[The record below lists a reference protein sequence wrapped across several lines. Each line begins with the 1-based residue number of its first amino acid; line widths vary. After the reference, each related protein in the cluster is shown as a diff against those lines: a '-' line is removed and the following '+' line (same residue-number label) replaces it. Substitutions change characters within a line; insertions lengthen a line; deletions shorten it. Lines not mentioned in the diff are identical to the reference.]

1 MSDRTTSDDVTVA
14 VTGAAGQICY
24 NLLFRLA
31 SGETFGP
38 DRKVWLK
45 LLDLP
50 IEALQKATEGVAM
63 ELSDCGFDTLAGI
76 TVTGDANVAFD
87 GVNWA
92 VLVGAKPRGPGMMR
106 GDLIRENGPIFTGQ
120 GNALTRGAADMRALV
135 VGNPC
140 NTNALIAAS
149 NCDGV
154 PNDRFHAMTRLDQ
167 NRATAQLAAKAGVT
181 NADISHVTIWGNHSA
196 TQYPDFENA
205 RIGGRPAA
213 DVISDTEWLQGDFIK
228 QVQQRGAAIIAARG
242 KSSAA
247 SAASAAIDHIRSFES
262 ATPAGDWFSAAVCS
276 DGSYGVPE
284 GLICSFPV
292 RSDGKGGHSIVQ
304 DLPMS
309 DWAKAKLDATVNE
322 LLSERDTVK
331 DLL

>member
-1 MSDRTTSDDVTVA
+1 MSATVNVA

-38 DRKVWLK
+38 DRKVHLR

-50 IEALQKATEGVAM
+50 IPEVQKAANGVAM
-63 ELSDCGFDTLAGI
+63 ELNDCGFPTLAGL
-76 TVTGDANVAFD
+76 TVTGDANEAFD
-87 GVNWA
+87 GCNWA
-92 VLVGAKPRGPGMMR
+92 VLVGAKPRGPGMLR

-120 GNALTRGAADMRALV
+120 GKALAKGADDMRVLV

-149 NCDGV
+149 NCEGV

-167 NRATAQLAAKAGVT
+167 NRAVAQLAAKAGVT

-205 RIGGRPAA
+205 RINGKPVSE
-213 DVISDTEWLQGDFIK
+213 VITDSAWLQNDFIK
-228 QVQQRGAAIIAARG
+228 AVQGRGKAIIQARG

-247 SAASAAIDHIRSFES
+247 SAASAAIDHIIEFERET
-262 ATPAGDWFSAAVCS
+262 AAGQWFSAAVCS

-284 GLICSFPV
+284 GLIFSFPV
-292 RSDGKGGHSIVQ
+292 RSDGNGGHSIVQ
-304 DLPMS
+304 NLPMS
-309 DWAKAKLDATVNE
+309 AWAKGKFDATVAE
-322 LLSERDTVK
+322 LLSERDAVS